1 MFGKGAIAPFFYII
15 AVVNARKVKTFLSGK
30 TLFVVVGLL
39 AIPFVFL
46 GNSTVGSIFTNY
58 GTVNGLEVTQTD
70 IQSASGQIERQYQSI
85 FGDEFTID
93 QIDTEQFVRLL
104 ENQIIGQKIIQSAAR
119 SNGLEISVDDA
130 KREIIKFD
138 DFKDTDNKFS
148 EAIFEA
154 TIRGAGLLPE
164 EYIDLVQNSL
174 SANNIIDTV
183 NNANIIIDQERIDFI
198 RAMETKRDIKF
209 IKADLN
215 EISDQQDASLIEA
228 EEYYNNNQLV
238 FLSEEKRQFKFI
250 ELKQSTLQSDIQISD
265 ADILASY
272 EDYVAQSKENIQ
284 KRISHI
290 MLEKENFDD
299 VDLAISILE
308 ETKSKI
314 LAGELSFDKAVES
327 LSQDD
332 ASIDLFGDLGFSS
345 GDAFPEEFEL
355 ALLEMEVGSIS
366 NVIELEDTIHII
378 KFTELLS
385 DELLSYEEMIDSL
398 SKELLDLETADRVDE
413 LLANVEDQIL
423 SGASLANLELVL
435 SSSSQTTEP
444 IEQASLQ
451 EVFDGFDNISAFYS
465 NNFQPGD
472 IEVVEQDDGF
482 VVIELT
488 EIVNPQIELFENVVE
503 KALAEV
509 RTTKSLV
516 ELNKVDEY
524 AESVLKNDS
533 DQSLPIGFNAET
545 FKEIIRNSSIV
556 SSDVLE
562 KVFSLQVGEYF
573 NISSF
578 DGSKYWVFILEENEP
593 SEFDINEKSELY
605 GEYFEQFN
613 NQRNSFLFD
622 QKLRE
627 NLKVNIKNLSPTES

>member
-1 MFGKGAIAPFFYII
+1 MLEKL
-15 AVVNARKVKTFLSGK
+15 RHFLSGK

-138 DFKDTDNKFS
+138 DFKDADNKFS

-488 EIVNPQIELFENVVE
+488 EIINPQIELFENVVE

-545 FKEIIRNSSIV
+545 FKEITRNSSIV

>member
-1 MFGKGAIAPFFYII
+1 MLEKL
-15 AVVNARKVKTFLSGK
+15 RHFLSGN

-93 QIDTEQFVRLL
+93 QIDGEQFVRLL

-138 DFKDTDNKFS
+138 DFKDQDNKFS

-183 NNANIIIDQERIDFI
+183 NNANIIINQERIDFI

-215 EISDQQDASLIEA
+215 DLSDQQDASLIEA

-238 FLSEEKRQFKFI
+238 FLSEEKRQFKFV
-250 ELKQSTLQSDIQISD
+250 ELKQSILQSDIQIND

-272 EDYVAQSKENIQ
+272 EDYAAQSKENIQ

-299 VDLAISILE
+299 LYQAISTLE

-332 ASIDLFGDLGFSS
+332 ASIDVFGDLGYSS

-398 SKELLDLETADRVDE
+398 RKELLDLETADRVDE

-435 SSSSQTTEP
+435 SSPSQITDP

-451 EVFDGFDNISAFYS
+451 EVFDGFDNIDAFYS

-482 VVIELT
+482 IVIELI

-503 KALAEV
+503 KALTEV

-524 AESVLKNDS
+524 AESFLKNDS
-533 DQSLPIGFNAET
+533 DQSLPIGFNADT
-545 FKEIIRNSSIV
+545 FKEITRNSSIV

-593 SEFDINEKSELY
+593 SEFDINEKSDLY

>member
-1 MFGKGAIAPFFYII
+1 MLEKL
-15 AVVNARKVKTFLSGK
+15 RHFLSGK

-332 ASIDLFGDLGFSS
+332 ASIDLLGDLGFSS
-345 GDAFPEEFEL
+345 GDAFPVEFEL
-355 ALLEMEVGSIS
+355 ALIEMEVGSIS

-451 EVFDGFDNISAFYS
+451 EVFDGIDNISAFYS
-465 NNFQPGD
+465 NNFQTGD

-545 FKEIIRNSSIV
+545 FKEITRNSSIV

>member
-1 MFGKGAIAPFFYII
+1 MLEKLR
-15 AVVNARKVKTFLSGK
+15 NFLSGN

-130 KREIIKFD
+130 KKEIIKFD
-138 DFKDTDNKFS
+138 DFKDQDNKFS

-215 EISDQQDASLIEA
+215 EISDRQDASLIEA

-250 ELKQSTLQSDIQISD
+250 ELKQSTLQSDIQIND

-299 VDLAISILE
+299 VDQAIAILE

-385 DELLSYEEMIDSL
+385 DELLSYEEMTDSL
-398 SKELLDLETADRVDE
+398 RKELLDLETADRVDE

-545 FKEIIRNSSIV
+545 FKEITRNSSIV

>member
-1 MFGKGAIAPFFYII
+1 MLEKLR
-15 AVVNARKVKTFLSGK
+15 NFLSGN

-93 QIDTEQFVRLL
+93 QIDAEQFVRLL

-130 KREIIKFD
+130 KKEIIKFD
-138 DFKDTDNKFS
+138 DFKDQDNKFS

-215 EISDQQDASLIEA
+215 EISDRQDASLIEA

-250 ELKQSTLQSDIQISD
+250 ELKQSTLQSDIQIND

-314 LAGELSFDKAVES
+314 LAGELSFEKAVES

-398 SKELLDLETADRVDE
+398 RKELLDLETADRVDE

-435 SSSSQTTEP
+435 SSPSLTTEP

-545 FKEIIRNSSIV
+545 FKEITRNSSIV

>member
-1 MFGKGAIAPFFYII
+1 MLEKL
-15 AVVNARKVKTFLSGK
+15 RHFLSGK

-93 QIDTEQFVRLL
+93 QIDAEQFVRLL

-250 ELKQSTLQSDIQISD
+250 ELKQSTLQSDIQIND

-299 VDLAISILE
+299 VDQAIAILE

-385 DELLSYEEMIDSL
+385 DELLSYEEMTDSL
-398 SKELLDLETADRVDE
+398 RKELLDLETADRVDE

-435 SSSSQTTEP
+435 SSPSLTTEP

-545 FKEIIRNSSIV
+545 FKEITRNSSIV

-593 SEFDINEKSELY
+593 SEFDINEKSDLY

>member
-1 MFGKGAIAPFFYII
+1 MLEKLR
-15 AVVNARKVKTFLSGK
+15 NFLSGN

-93 QIDTEQFVRLL
+93 QIDAEQFVRLL

-130 KREIIKFD
+130 KKEIIKFD
-138 DFKDTDNKFS
+138 DFKDQDNKFS

-215 EISDQQDASLIEA
+215 EISDRQDASLIEA

-250 ELKQSTLQSDIQISD
+250 ELKQSTLQSDIQIND

-299 VDLAISILE
+299 VDQAIAILE

-385 DELLSYEEMIDSL
+385 DELLSYEEMTDSL
-398 SKELLDLETADRVDE
+398 RKELLDLETADRVDE

-435 SSSSQTTEP
+435 SSPSLTTEP

-524 AESVLKNDS
+524 AESVLRNDS

-545 FKEIIRNSSIV
+545 FKEITRNSSIV

>member
-1 MFGKGAIAPFFYII
+1 MLEKL
-15 AVVNARKVKTFLSGK
+15 RHFLSGK

-332 ASIDLFGDLGFSS
+332 ASIDLLGDLGFSS

-451 EVFDGFDNISAFYS
+451 EVFDGIDNISAFYS

-545 FKEIIRNSSIV
+545 FKEITRNSSIV

>member
-1 MFGKGAIAPFFYII
+1 MLEKL
-15 AVVNARKVKTFLSGK
+15 RHFLSGK

-451 EVFDGFDNISAFYS
+451 EVFDGIDNISAFYS

-545 FKEIIRNSSIV
+545 FKEITRNSSIV

>member
-1 MFGKGAIAPFFYII
+1 MLEKL
-15 AVVNARKVKTFLSGK
+15 RHFLSGK

-93 QIDTEQFVRLL
+93 QIDAEQFVRLL

-138 DFKDTDNKFS
+138 DFKDADNKFS

-299 VDLAISILE
+299 VDQAIAILE

-332 ASIDLFGDLGFSS
+332 ASIDLLGDLGFSS

-423 SGASLANLELVL
+423 SGASLANLELLL

-545 FKEIIRNSSIV
+545 FKEITRNSSIV

>member
-1 MFGKGAIAPFFYII
+1 MLEKL
-15 AVVNARKVKTFLSGK
+15 RHFLSGK

-93 QIDTEQFVRLL
+93 QIDAEQFVRLL

-183 NNANIIIDQERIDFI
+183 NNANIIIDQDRIDFI

-250 ELKQSTLQSDIQISD
+250 ELKQSTLQSDIQIND

-299 VDLAISILE
+299 VDQAIAILE

-385 DELLSYEEMIDSL
+385 DELLSYEEMTDSL
-398 SKELLDLETADRVDE
+398 RKELLDLETADRVDE

-435 SSSSQTTEP
+435 SSPSLTTEP

-545 FKEIIRNSSIV
+545 FKEITRNSSIV

>member
-1 MFGKGAIAPFFYII
+1 MLEKL
-15 AVVNARKVKTFLSGK
+15 RHFLSGK

-93 QIDTEQFVRLL
+93 QIDAEQFVRLL

-138 DFKDTDNKFS
+138 DFKDADNKFS

-250 ELKQSTLQSDIQISD
+250 ELKQSTLQSDIQIND

-299 VDLAISILE
+299 VDQAIAILE

-516 ELNKVDEY
+516 ELKKVDEY

-545 FKEIIRNSSIV
+545 FKEITRNSSIV

>member
-1 MFGKGAIAPFFYII
+1 M
-15 AVVNARKVKTFLSGK
+15 
-30 TLFVVVGLL
+30 
-39 AIPFVFL
+39 
-46 GNSTVGSIFTNY
+46 
-58 GTVNGLEVTQTD
+58 
-70 IQSASGQIERQYQSI
+70 
-85 FGDEFTID
+85 
-93 QIDTEQFVRLL
+93 

-250 ELKQSTLQSDIQISD
+250 ELKQSTLQSDIQIND

-299 VDLAISILE
+299 VDQAIAILE

-385 DELLSYEEMIDSL
+385 DELLSYEEMTDSL
-398 SKELLDLETADRVDE
+398 RKELLDLETADRVDE

-435 SSSSQTTEP
+435 SSPSLTTEP

-545 FKEIIRNSSIV
+545 FKEITRNSSIV

>member
-1 MFGKGAIAPFFYII
+1 MLEKL
-15 AVVNARKVKTFLSGK
+15 RHFLSGK

-93 QIDTEQFVRLL
+93 QIDAEQFVRLL

-130 KREIIKFD
+130 KKEIIKFD
-138 DFKDTDNKFS
+138 DFKDQDNKFS

-215 EISDQQDASLIEA
+215 EISDRQDASLIEA

-299 VDLAISILE
+299 VDQAIAILE

-385 DELLSYEEMIDSL
+385 DELLSYEEMTDSL
-398 SKELLDLETADRVDE
+398 RKELLDLETADRVDE

-435 SSSSQTTEP
+435 SSPSLTTEP

-545 FKEIIRNSSIV
+545 FKEITRNSSIV

>member
-1 MFGKGAIAPFFYII
+1 MLEKL
-15 AVVNARKVKTFLSGK
+15 RHFLSGK

-284 KRISHI
+284 RRISHI

-327 LSQDD
+327 FSQDD

-366 NVIELEDTIHII
+366 NVIELEDTFHII

-533 DQSLPIGFNAET
+533 DQSLPIGFNAQT
-545 FKEIIRNSSIV
+545 FKAITRNSSIV

>member
-1 MFGKGAIAPFFYII
+1 M
-15 AVVNARKVKTFLSGK
+15 
-30 TLFVVVGLL
+30 
-39 AIPFVFL
+39 
-46 GNSTVGSIFTNY
+46 
-58 GTVNGLEVTQTD
+58 
-70 IQSASGQIERQYQSI
+70 
-85 FGDEFTID
+85 
-93 QIDTEQFVRLL
+93 
-104 ENQIIGQKIIQSAAR
+104 
-119 SNGLEISVDDA
+119 DDA
-130 KREIIKFD
+130 KKEIIKFD
-138 DFKDTDNKFS
+138 DFKDQDNKFS

-215 EISDQQDASLIEA
+215 EISDRQDASLIEA

-250 ELKQSTLQSDIQISD
+250 ELKQSTLQSDIQIND

-272 EDYVAQSKENIQ
+272 EDYAAQSKENIQ

-299 VDLAISILE
+299 VDQAVSILK

-332 ASIDLFGDLGFSS
+332 ASIDVFGDLGFSS

-398 SKELLDLETADRVDE
+398 RKELLDLETADRVDE
-413 LLANVEDQIL
+413 LLTNVEDQIL
-423 SGASLANLELVL
+423 SGSSLANLELIL
-435 SSSSQTTEP
+435 SSPSQITDP
-444 IEQASLQ
+444 IEQATLQ
-451 EVFDGFDNISAFYS
+451 EVFDGFDNISALYS

-482 VVIELT
+482 IVIELT
-488 EIVNPQIELFENVVE
+488 EIINPQIELFENVVE

-516 ELNKVDEY
+516 ELKKVDEY

-533 DQSLPIGFNAET
+533 DQSLPIGFNADT
-545 FKEIIRNSSIV
+545 FKEITRNSSIV

-562 KVFSLQVGEYF
+562 QVFSLQVGEYF
-573 NISSF
+573 N
-578 DGSKYWVFILEENEP
+578 
-593 SEFDINEKSELY
+593 
-605 GEYFEQFN
+605 
-613 NQRNSFLFD
+613 
-622 QKLRE
+622 
-627 NLKVNIKNLSPTES
+627 LSLIHI

>member
-1 MFGKGAIAPFFYII
+1 MLEKL
-15 AVVNARKVKTFLSGK
+15 RHFLSGK

-423 SGASLANLELVL
+423 SGASLANLELLL

-545 FKEIIRNSSIV
+545 FKEITRNSSIV

>member
-1 MFGKGAIAPFFYII
+1 MLEKLR
-15 AVVNARKVKTFLSGK
+15 NFLSGN

-435 SSSSQTTEP
+435 SSPSLTTEP

-545 FKEIIRNSSIV
+545 FKEITRNSSIV

>member
-1 MFGKGAIAPFFYII
+1 MLEKL
-15 AVVNARKVKTFLSGK
+15 RHFLSGK

-93 QIDTEQFVRLL
+93 QIDAEQFVRLL

-130 KREIIKFD
+130 KKEIIKFD
-138 DFKDTDNKFS
+138 DFKDQDNKFS

-215 EISDQQDASLIEA
+215 EISDRQDASLIEA

-250 ELKQSTLQSDIQISD
+250 ELKQSTLQSDIQIND

-299 VDLAISILE
+299 VDQAIAILE

-385 DELLSYEEMIDSL
+385 DELLSYEEMTDSL
-398 SKELLDLETADRVDE
+398 RKELLDLETADRVDE

-435 SSSSQTTEP
+435 SSPSLTTEP

-545 FKEIIRNSSIV
+545 FKEITRNSSIV

>member
-1 MFGKGAIAPFFYII
+1 MLEKL
-15 AVVNARKVKTFLSGK
+15 RHFLSGK

-93 QIDTEQFVRLL
+93 QIDAEQFVRLL

-250 ELKQSTLQSDIQISD
+250 ELKQSTLQSDIQIND

-299 VDLAISILE
+299 VDQAIAILE

-435 SSSSQTTEP
+435 SSPSLTTEP

-545 FKEIIRNSSIV
+545 FKEITRNSSIV

>member
-1 MFGKGAIAPFFYII
+1 MLEKLR
-15 AVVNARKVKTFLSGK
+15 NFLSGN

-93 QIDTEQFVRLL
+93 QIDAEQFVRLL

-138 DFKDTDNKFS
+138 DFKDADNKFS

-524 AESVLKNDS
+524 AESVLRNDS

-545 FKEIIRNSSIV
+545 FKEITRNSSIV

>member
-1 MFGKGAIAPFFYII
+1 MLEKLR
-15 AVVNARKVKTFLSGK
+15 NFLSGN

-93 QIDTEQFVRLL
+93 QIDAEQFVRLL

-130 KREIIKFD
+130 KKEIIKFD
-138 DFKDTDNKFS
+138 DFKDQDNKFS

-215 EISDQQDASLIEA
+215 EISDRQDASLIEA

-250 ELKQSTLQSDIQISD
+250 ELKQSTLQSDIQIND

-435 SSSSQTTEP
+435 SSPSLTTEP

-545 FKEIIRNSSIV
+545 FKEITRNSSIV

>member
-1 MFGKGAIAPFFYII
+1 
-15 AVVNARKVKTFLSGK
+15 
-30 TLFVVVGLL
+30 
-39 AIPFVFL
+39 
-46 GNSTVGSIFTNY
+46 
-58 GTVNGLEVTQTD
+58 
-70 IQSASGQIERQYQSI
+70 
-85 FGDEFTID
+85 
-93 QIDTEQFVRLL
+93 
-104 ENQIIGQKIIQSAAR
+104 
-119 SNGLEISVDDA
+119 
-130 KREIIKFD
+130 
-138 DFKDTDNKFS
+138 
-148 EAIFEA
+148 
-154 TIRGAGLLPE
+154 
-164 EYIDLVQNSL
+164 
-174 SANNIIDTV
+174 
-183 NNANIIIDQERIDFI
+183 
-198 RAMETKRDIKF
+198 
-209 IKADLN
+209 
-215 EISDQQDASLIEA
+215 
-228 EEYYNNNQLV
+228 
-238 FLSEEKRQFKFI
+238 
-250 ELKQSTLQSDIQISD
+250 
-265 ADILASY
+265 
-272 EDYVAQSKENIQ
+272 
-284 KRISHI
+284 

-299 VDLAISILE
+299 VDQAISILE

-545 FKEIIRNSSIV
+545 FKEITRNSSIV

-578 DGSKYWVFILEENEP
+578 DGSKYWVFILENEP
-593 SEFDINEKSELY
+593 DEFDINEKSELY

-627 NLKVNIKNLSPTES
+627 NLKSKY

>member
-1 MFGKGAIAPFFYII
+1 MLEKL
-15 AVVNARKVKTFLSGK
+15 RHFLSGK

-284 KRISHI
+284 RRISHI

-482 VVIELT
+482 VVIEFT

-533 DQSLPIGFNAET
+533 DQSLPIGFNAQT
-545 FKEIIRNSSIV
+545 FKAITRNSSIV

>member
-1 MFGKGAIAPFFYII
+1 M
-15 AVVNARKVKTFLSGK
+15 
-30 TLFVVVGLL
+30 
-39 AIPFVFL
+39 
-46 GNSTVGSIFTNY
+46 
-58 GTVNGLEVTQTD
+58 
-70 IQSASGQIERQYQSI
+70 
-85 FGDEFTID
+85 
-93 QIDTEQFVRLL
+93 
-104 ENQIIGQKIIQSAAR
+104 
-119 SNGLEISVDDA
+119 
-130 KREIIKFD
+130 
-138 DFKDTDNKFS
+138 
-148 EAIFEA
+148 
-154 TIRGAGLLPE
+154 PE

-250 ELKQSTLQSDIQISD
+250 ELKQSTLQSDIQIND

-299 VDLAISILE
+299 VDQAISILE

-398 SKELLDLETADRVDE
+398 RKELLDLETADRVDE

-435 SSSSQTTEP
+435 SSPSQTTEP

-488 EIVNPQIELFENVVE
+488 EIVNPQIEL
-503 KALAEV
+503 
-509 RTTKSLV
+509 
-516 ELNKVDEY
+516 
-524 AESVLKNDS
+524 LKM
-533 DQSLPIGFNAET
+533 
-545 FKEIIRNSSIV
+545 
-556 SSDVLE
+556 
-562 KVFSLQVGEYF
+562 
-573 NISSF
+573 
-578 DGSKYWVFILEENEP
+578 
-593 SEFDINEKSELY
+593 
-605 GEYFEQFN
+605 
-613 NQRNSFLFD
+613 
-622 QKLRE
+622 
-627 NLKVNIKNLSPTES
+627 

>member
-1 MFGKGAIAPFFYII
+1 MLEKLR
-15 AVVNARKVKTFLSGK
+15 NFLSGN

-138 DFKDTDNKFS
+138 DFKDADNKFS

-250 ELKQSTLQSDIQISD
+250 ELKQSTLQSDIQIND

-482 VVIELT
+482 IVIELT
-488 EIVNPQIELFENVVE
+488 EIINPQIELFENVVE

-545 FKEIIRNSSIV
+545 FKEITRNSSIV

>member
-1 MFGKGAIAPFFYII
+1 MLEKL
-15 AVVNARKVKTFLSGK
+15 RHFLSGK

-93 QIDTEQFVRLL
+93 QIDAEQFVRLL

-183 NNANIIIDQERIDFI
+183 NNANIIIDQERTDFI

-250 ELKQSTLQSDIQISD
+250 ELKQSTLQSDIQIND

-299 VDLAISILE
+299 VDQAIAILE

-398 SKELLDLETADRVDE
+398 RKELLDLETADRVDE

-435 SSSSQTTEP
+435 SSPSLTTEP

-482 VVIELT
+482 IVIELT

-524 AESVLKNDS
+524 AESVLRNDS

-545 FKEIIRNSSIV
+545 FKEITRNSSIV

>member
-1 MFGKGAIAPFFYII
+1 MLEKLR
-15 AVVNARKVKTFLSGK
+15 NFLSGN

-93 QIDTEQFVRLL
+93 QIDAEQFVRLL

-138 DFKDTDNKFS
+138 DFKDADNKFS

-250 ELKQSTLQSDIQISD
+250 ELKQSTLQSDIQIND

-299 VDLAISILE
+299 VDQAIAILE

-385 DELLSYEEMIDSL
+385 DELLSYEEMTDSL
-398 SKELLDLETADRVDE
+398 RKELLDLETADRVDE

-435 SSSSQTTEP
+435 SSPSLTTEP

-545 FKEIIRNSSIV
+545 FKEITRNSSIV

>member
-1 MFGKGAIAPFFYII
+1 MLEKL
-15 AVVNARKVKTFLSGK
+15 RHFLSGK

-93 QIDTEQFVRLL
+93 QIDAEQFVRLL

-250 ELKQSTLQSDIQISD
+250 ELKQSTLQSDIQIND

-435 SSSSQTTEP
+435 SSPSLTTEP

-545 FKEIIRNSSIV
+545 FKEITRNSSIV

>member
-1 MFGKGAIAPFFYII
+1 MLEKL
-15 AVVNARKVKTFLSGK
+15 RHFLSGK

-93 QIDTEQFVRLL
+93 QIDAEQFVRLL

-130 KREIIKFD
+130 KKEIIKFD
-138 DFKDTDNKFS
+138 DFKDQDNKFS

-215 EISDQQDASLIEA
+215 EISDRQDASLIEA

-250 ELKQSTLQSDIQISD
+250 ELKQSTLQSDIQIND

-299 VDLAISILE
+299 VDQAISILE

-385 DELLSYEEMIDSL
+385 DELLSYEEMTDSL
-398 SKELLDLETADRVDE
+398 RKELLDLETADRVDE

-435 SSSSQTTEP
+435 SSPSLTTEP

-545 FKEIIRNSSIV
+545 FKEITRNSSIV

>member
-1 MFGKGAIAPFFYII
+1 MLEKLR
-15 AVVNARKVKTFLSGK
+15 NFLSGN

-93 QIDTEQFVRLL
+93 QIDAEQFVRLL

-130 KREIIKFD
+130 KKEIIKFD
-138 DFKDTDNKFS
+138 DFKDQDNKFS

-250 ELKQSTLQSDIQISD
+250 ELKQSTLQSDIQIND

-299 VDLAISILE
+299 VDQAIAILE

-398 SKELLDLETADRVDE
+398 RKELLDLETADRVDE

-435 SSSSQTTEP
+435 SSPSLTTEP

-524 AESVLKNDS
+524 AESVLRNDS

-545 FKEIIRNSSIV
+545 FKEITRNSSIV

>member
-1 MFGKGAIAPFFYII
+1 MLEKLR
-15 AVVNARKVKTFLSGK
+15 NFLSGN

-93 QIDTEQFVRLL
+93 QIDAEQFVRLL

-130 KREIIKFD
+130 KKEIIKFD
-138 DFKDTDNKFS
+138 DFKDQDNKFS

-215 EISDQQDASLIEA
+215 EISDRQDASLIEA

-250 ELKQSTLQSDIQISD
+250 ELKQSTLQSDIQIND

-299 VDLAISILE
+299 VDQAIAILE

-314 LAGELSFDKAVES
+314 QAGELSFDKAVES

-385 DELLSYEEMIDSL
+385 DELLSYEEMTDSL
-398 SKELLDLETADRVDE
+398 RKELLDLETADRVDE

-435 SSSSQTTEP
+435 SSPSLTTEP

-545 FKEIIRNSSIV
+545 FKEITRNSSIV

>member
-1 MFGKGAIAPFFYII
+1 MLEKL
-15 AVVNARKVKTFLSGK
+15 RHFLSGK

-93 QIDTEQFVRLL
+93 QIDAEQFVRLL

-215 EISDQQDASLIEA
+215 EISDRQDASLIEA

-250 ELKQSTLQSDIQISD
+250 ELKQSTLQSDIQIND

-299 VDLAISILE
+299 VDQAIAILE

-385 DELLSYEEMIDSL
+385 DELLSYEEMTDSL
-398 SKELLDLETADRVDE
+398 RKELLDLETADRVDE

-435 SSSSQTTEP
+435 SSPSLTTEP

-545 FKEIIRNSSIV
+545 FKEITRNSSIV

>member
-1 MFGKGAIAPFFYII
+1 MLEKL
-15 AVVNARKVKTFLSGK
+15 RHFLSGK

-93 QIDTEQFVRLL
+93 QIDAEQFVRLL

-215 EISDQQDASLIEA
+215 EISDQQEASLIEA

-250 ELKQSTLQSDIQISD
+250 ELKQSTLQSDIQIND

-299 VDLAISILE
+299 VDQAIAILE

-355 ALLEMEVGSIS
+355 ALLEMELGSIS

-398 SKELLDLETADRVDE
+398 RKELLDLETADRVDE

-435 SSSSQTTEP
+435 SSPSLTTEP

-545 FKEIIRNSSIV
+545 FKEITRNSSIV

-593 SEFDINEKSELY
+593 SEFDINEKSDLY

>member
-1 MFGKGAIAPFFYII
+1 MLEKL
-15 AVVNARKVKTFLSGK
+15 RHFLSGK

-332 ASIDLFGDLGFSS
+332 ASIDLLGDLGFSS

-398 SKELLDLETADRVDE
+398 RKELLDLETADRVDE

-423 SGASLANLELVL
+423 SGASLANLELLL

-451 EVFDGFDNISAFYS
+451 EVFDGIDNISAFYS

-545 FKEIIRNSSIV
+545 FKEITRNSSIV

>member
-1 MFGKGAIAPFFYII
+1 MLEKL
-15 AVVNARKVKTFLSGK
+15 RHFLSGK

-183 NNANIIIDQERIDFI
+183 NNANIIINQERIDFI

-209 IKADLN
+209 IKADLKDL
-215 EISDQQDASLIEA
+215 SDQQDASLIEA

-332 ASIDLFGDLGFSS
+332 ASIDLLGDLGFSS

-451 EVFDGFDNISAFYS
+451 EVFDGIDNISAFYS

-509 RTTKSLV
+509 RTPKSLV

-545 FKEIIRNSSIV
+545 FKEITRNSSIV